1 MKSKIF
7 FWAMMAWLSVGLISA
22 QPSYSQQDGRAR
34 IAQQI
39 QHYTTLFALDESE
52 AQQFDELYKAYSK
65 QMRAIL
71 NQYKHERLAPGTTPT
86 DEMAEERILNNFK
99 QSRAILDTR
108 EQYYNEFRKILTPL
122 QINQI
127 FEDEKERRARVKH

>member
-22 QPSYSQQDGRAR
+22 QPSKSQQDGRAR
-34 IAQQI
+34 ITQQI